1 MDGVQIMTNLP
12 IETQA
17 ALAITVGLCAWLI
30 GALAWEMAQQ
40 PWHRWVG
47 RAAIGA
53 GVLQLAAFANFAA
66 SRVEFLQF
74 VQKGEKAHDTGDT
87 IIEWTTERGHKFR
100 FDGRDRRSASG
111 IGYST
116 TMLPAMG
123 RTDGSERGAGCCGF
137 AAGRAGNRDAELCP
151 RPKSGCSAMATSS
164 AGRRICACEQCTCQP
179 CLCDQLQA
187 AAN

>member
-1 MDGVQIMTNLP
+1 MTNLP

-17 ALAITVGLCAWLI
+17 ALAITVGLIAWI
-30 GALAWEMAQQ
+30 VGAVAWEIAQQ
-40 PWHRWVG
+40 SWHRWVG

-66 SRVEFLQF
+66 GQVEFWQF
-74 VQKGEKAHDTGDT
+74 VQRGDRAHEPGER
-87 IIEWTTERGHKFR
+87 IIEWTTRGGHEFR
-100 FDGRDRRSASG
+100 FGTGSGRSASG

-123 RTDGSERGAGCCGF
+123 RVDGSERGAGCCGF
-137 AAGRAGNRDAELCP
+137 ASGGACNRDAELCP
-151 RPKSGCSAMATSS
+151 RTESGRAAVASS
-164 AGRRICACEQCTCQP
+164 SPRRRVCECEQCTCEP
-179 CLCDQLQA
+179 CICSELQA

>member
-1 MDGVQIMTNLP
+1 MTNLP

-74 VQKGEKAHDTGDT
+74 VQKGERAHDTGDT
-87 IIEWTTERGHKFR
+87 IIEWTTERGHQFR

-111 IGYST
+111 IGYSAAV
-116 TMLPAMG
+116 LPAVG
-123 RTDGSERGAGCCGF
+123 RPDGGQLEPRCCGF
-137 AAGRAGNRDAELCP
+137 AAGTACGSNAELC
-151 RPKSGCSAMATSS
+151 SETESTSAAMATSS
-164 AGRRICACEQCTCQP
+164 AKRRVCECGLYELQ
-179 CLCDQLQA
+179 LRICDQLQA

>member
-1 MDGVQIMTNLP
+1 MTNLP

-17 ALAITVGLCAWLI
+17 ALAITVGLCAWI
-30 GALAWEMAQQ
+30 VGAVAWEIAQQ

-74 VQKGEKAHDTGDT
+74 VQRGERVYESGSRTAEFATPG
-87 IIEWTTERGHKFR
+87 GHKFSIDTDSR
-100 FDGRDRRSASG
+100 QSATG
-111 IGYST
+111 IGYSSGVFAT
-116 TMLPAMG
+116 MG
-123 RTDGSERGAGCCGF
+123 RTAGAGGRCGCCNRGV
-137 AAGRAGNRDAELCP
+137 AGPDGRAGGLYTGHWTESRSVSPASP
-151 RPKSGCSAMATSS
+151 R
-164 AGRRICACEQCTCQP
+164 RRVCECEQCTCEP
-179 CLCDQLQA
+179 CICDQLQA